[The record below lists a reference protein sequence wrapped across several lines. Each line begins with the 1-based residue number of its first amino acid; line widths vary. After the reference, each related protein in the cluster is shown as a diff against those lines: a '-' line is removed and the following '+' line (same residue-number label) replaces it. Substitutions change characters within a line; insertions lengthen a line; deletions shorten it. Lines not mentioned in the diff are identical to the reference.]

1 MILHLLHVMLG
12 IGLMLVVVIG
22 MHELGHAALAYWFG
36 VKIARIS
43 IGFGRPLCRW
53 KDKRGIEW
61 VWAIW
66 PIGGYVKLL
75 NTRIDPQAAMG
86 NLGQCFDKKSVFV
99 RCCILLAGAASNFFV
114 AGILF
119 TGVFML
125 GFPIVPSVIQEI
137 TPNSTAALA
146 GLRARDTII
155 QMDGHA
161 VTSWQEVN
169 RLLIRDVGKPRVSLI
184 VQRERHKRS
193 HQLWI
198 GLTKTSFNPKA
209 QSLLTALGIQPQ
221 HSPHSS
227 SFHAA
232 ENIWFAMRDGVSQV
246 VTWIYLYGIT
256 LGHIVSGDLPLN
268 LLIGPLGL
276 LWVTAHSLSQS
287 LVIVL
292 SLFGLL
298 SVAVGVVNLLPIPG
312 LDGGSIVYC
321 IIEKWRG
328 KPLSLAIEILLY
340 QLAQIWLGL
349 FMLKLIMND
358 ILFMLQ

>member
-1 MILHLLHVMLG
+1 MVLHLLHVMLG
-12 IGLMLVVVIG
+12 IVLMLVVVIG

-43 IGFGRPLCRW
+43 IGFGKPLCRW

-61 VWAIW
+61 VWAVW

-75 NTRIDPQAAMG
+75 STRIDPQAAIG
-86 NLGQCFDKKSVFV
+86 NLDQCFDKKPVFV
-99 RCCILLAGAASNFFV
+99 RCCILLAGAASNFIV
-114 AGILF
+114 AGLLF

-125 GFPIVPSVIQEI
+125 GYPIAPSVIQDI

-146 GLRARDTII
+146 GLRAGDTII

-169 RLLIRDVGKPRVSLI
+169 MLLIRNVGKPRVSLI
-184 VQRERHKRS
+184 VKSS
-193 HQLWI
+193 HQKKTRQLWI
-198 GLTKTSFNPKA
+198 GMTTTSFNPKA
-209 QSLLTALGIQPQ
+209 QSLLAALGILPKL
-221 HSPHSS
+221 SPHGA

-232 ENIWFAMRDGVSQV
+232 ENIGCAIRNGVSQV

-276 LWVTAHSLSQS
+276 LWVTAHSLSQG

-328 KPLSLAIEILLY
+328 KPLSLAMEILLY

-349 FMLKLIMND
+349 LMLKLIMND
-358 ILFMLQ
+358 ILKILY